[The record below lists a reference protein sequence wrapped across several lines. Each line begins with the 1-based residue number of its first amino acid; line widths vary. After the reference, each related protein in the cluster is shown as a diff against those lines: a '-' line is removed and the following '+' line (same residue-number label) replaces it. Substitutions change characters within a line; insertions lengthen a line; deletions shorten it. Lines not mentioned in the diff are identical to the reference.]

1 MHLIPQSWSHWHI
14 LVSVFPS
21 IGLLFL
27 LGFFV
32 TALIANDAAMKRIC
46 LVLFAVLGLLAIPTY
61 VSGDYSMAVLS
72 GDAKIS
78 RGLMNSHFVWG
89 LAALA
94 ALVITGAL
102 AIAELWRFHRF
113 GRVSDQALRLVLLL
127 AIVTFGLMVAS
138 GELGWE
144 ISHHELRLNPATQ
157 RTSQIWSHE
166 HMILNHFPT
175 VGLVFALAF
184 YIIALVTKNIVM
196 TRATLVVFVICGIL
210 GVPTYVS
217 GAASM
222 WALTDPGVP
231 GISKAMINVHR
242 DMALLTLFGLA
253 FTGVAAWI
261 ELWRFRHL
269 RRFSDWSLYLVLAF
283 AVITLAVGAETGHLG
298 GQINHPEIL
307 LPTDVMPTDPKAGW
321 TPAIELLINHVIWFV
336 PWQTVHFFG
345 FSLIFGTALAIC
357 LRVLGFWKSLPFSAV
372 HRLLPLGVFGVVIN
386 VFSGMLILLADSH
399 RYLNA
404 ATFAPKIALVTIGA
418 IAVLYFSLSERLW
431 KVGAGQSAPIGAKC
445 VAALVLIAWTGVI
458 TGGRLIG
465 YV

>member
-14 LVSVFPS
+14 LLSVFPS
-21 IGLLFL
+21 IGLLFVL
-27 LGFFV
+27 AFFV
-32 TALIANDAAMKRIC
+32 TALLANDAAMKRIC
-46 LVLFAVLGLLAIPTY
+46 LVLFAVFGILAVPTY
-61 VSGDYSMAVLS
+61 FSGDYSMAALS
-72 GDAKIS
+72 GDPKIS
-78 RGLMNSHFVWG
+78 RQLMNSHFVWG
-89 LAALA
+89 LASLA
-94 ALVITGAL
+94 ALVITGA
-102 AIAELWRFHRF
+102 AAAVELWRFHRL
-113 GRVSDQALRLVLLL
+113 GRLSDPALRLVLGLV
-127 AIVTFGLMVAS
+127 IVTLGLMLAA

-144 ISHHELRLNPATQ
+144 INHHELRVDRAAQ
-157 RTSQIWSHE
+157 RTSQIWSHA
-166 HMILNHFPT
+166 HVILNHFPT

-184 YIIALVTKNIVM
+184 YIAALVTKNVAL
-196 TRATLVVFVICGIL
+196 TRASLVVFVICGIL

-269 RRFSDWSLYLVLAF
+269 RRFSDLSLYLILAF

-298 GQINHPEIL
+298 GQINHPEIR
-307 LPTDVMPTDPKAGW
+307 LPTDIMPTDPKAGW
-321 TPAIELLINHVIWFV
+321 TPAIELMINHVIWFV

-345 FSLIFGTALAIC
+345 FSLIFGTALAVS

-372 HRLLPLGVFGVVIN
+372 HRLLPIGVFGVVIN
-386 VFSGMLILLADSH
+386 VFSGMLILLADSS

-404 ATFAPKIALVTIGA
+404 TTFAPKIALITIGT

-431 KVGAGQSAPIGAKC
+431 KVGAGEDAPIGAKW
-445 VAALVLIAWTGVI
+445 VAALVLISWAGVI
-458 TGGRLIG
+458 MGGRLIG

>member
-14 LVSVFPS
+14 LLSVFPS
-21 IGLLFL
+21 IGLLFVL
-27 LGFFV
+27 AFFV
-32 TALIANDAAMKRIC
+32 TALLANDAAMKRIC
-46 LVLFAVLGLLAIPTY
+46 LVLFAVFGILAVPTY
-61 VSGDYSMAVLS
+61 FSGDYSMAALS
-72 GDAKIS
+72 GDPKIS
-78 RGLMNSHFVWG
+78 RQLMNSHFVWG
-89 LAALA
+89 LASLA
-94 ALVITGAL
+94 ALVITGA
-102 AIAELWRFHRF
+102 AAAVELSRFHRL
-113 GRVSDQALRLVLLL
+113 GRLSDPALRLVLGLV
-127 AIVTFGLMVAS
+127 IVTLGLMLAA

-144 ISHHELRLNPATQ
+144 INHHELRVDRAAQ
-157 RTSQIWSHE
+157 RTSQIWSHA
-166 HMILNHFPT
+166 HVILNHFPT

-184 YIIALVTKNIVM
+184 YIAALVTKNVAL
-196 TRATLVVFVICGIL
+196 TRASLVVFVICGIL

-269 RRFSDWSLYLVLAF
+269 RRFSDLSLYLILAF

-298 GQINHPEIL
+298 GQINHPEIR
-307 LPTDVMPTDPKAGW
+307 LPTDIMPTDPKAGW
-321 TPAIELLINHVIWFV
+321 TPAIELMINHVIWFV

-345 FSLIFGTALAIC
+345 FSLIFGTALAVS

-372 HRLLPLGVFGVVIN
+372 HRLLPIGVFGVVIN
-386 VFSGMLILLADSH
+386 VFSGMLILLADSS

-404 ATFAPKIALVTIGA
+404 TTFAPKIALITIGT

-431 KVGAGQSAPIGAKC
+431 KVGAGEDAPIGAKW
-445 VAALVLIAWTGVI
+445 VAALVLISWAGVI
-458 TGGRLIG
+458 MGGRLIG

>member
-14 LVSVFPS
+14 LLSVFPS
-21 IGLLFL
+21 IGLLFVFA
-27 LGFFV
+27 FFL
-32 TALIANDAAMKRIC
+32 TALIANNEAMKRIC
-46 LVLFAVLGLLAIPTY
+46 LVLFAVFGILAVPTY
-61 VSGDYSMAVLS
+61 FSGDYSMAALS
-72 GDAKIS
+72 GDPKIS
-78 RGLMNSHFVWG
+78 RQLMNSHFVWG
-89 LAALA
+89 LASLA
-94 ALVITGAL
+94 ALVITGIAA
-102 AIAELWRFHRF
+102 AIELWRSRRL
-113 GRVSDQALRLVLLL
+113 GSLSDNSLRLVLGL
-127 AIVTFGLMVAS
+127 AIVTLGLMLAA

-144 ISHHELRLNPATQ
+144 INHHELRLDRAAQ
-157 RTSQIWSHE
+157 RTSQIWSHV
-166 HMILNHFPT
+166 HVILNHFPT
-175 VGLVFALAF
+175 IGLVFALAF
-184 YIIALVTKNIVM
+184 YIAALVTKNVLV
-196 TRATLVVFVICGIL
+196 TRASLVVFVICGIL

-269 RRFSDWSLYLVLAF
+269 RRFSDLSLYLILPF

-298 GQINHPEIL
+298 GQINHPEIR
-307 LPTDVMPTDPKAGW
+307 LPTDIMPTDPRAGW
-321 TPAIELLINHVIWFV
+321 TPAIELTINHVIWFV

-345 FSLIFGTALAIC
+345 FSLIFGTALAVS

-372 HRLLPLGVFGVVIN
+372 HRLLPIGVFGVVIN
-386 VFSGMLILLADSH
+386 VFSGMLILLADSS

-404 ATFAPKIALVTIGA
+404 TTFAPKIALITIGT

-431 KVGAGQSAPIGAKC
+431 KVGAGEDAPIGAKW
-445 VAALVLIAWTGVI
+445 VAALVLISWAGVI
-458 TGGRLIG
+458 MGGRLIG

>member
-14 LVSVFPS
+14 LLSVFPS
-21 IGLLFL
+21 IGLLFVL
-27 LGFFV
+27 VFFV
-32 TALIANDAAMKRIC
+32 TALLANDAAMKRIC
-46 LVLFAVLGLLAIPTY
+46 LVLFALFAILAVPTY
-61 VSGDYSMAVLS
+61 FSGDYSMAALS
-72 GDAKIS
+72 GDPKIS
-78 RGLMNSHFVWG
+78 RQLMNSHFVWG
-89 LAALA
+89 LASLA
-94 ALVITGAL
+94 ALVITGIAA
-102 AIAELWRFHRF
+102 AIELWRSHRL
-113 GRVSDQALRLVLLL
+113 GSLSDNSLRLVLGL
-127 AIVTFGLMVAS
+127 AIVTFGLMLAT

-144 ISHHELRLNPATQ
+144 INHHELRVDRAAQ
-157 RTSQIWSHE
+157 RTSQIWSHA
-166 HMILNHFPT
+166 HVILNHFPT
-175 VGLVFALAF
+175 IGLVFALAF
-184 YIIALVTKNIVM
+184 YIAALVTKNVAV
-196 TRATLVVFVICGIL
+196 TRASLVVFVICGIL

-231 GISKAMINVHR
+231 GISKAVINVHR
-242 DMALLTLFGLA
+242 DMALVTLFGLA

-269 RRFSDWSLYLVLAF
+269 RRFSYLSLYLILAF

-298 GQINHPEIL
+298 GQINHPEIR
-307 LPTDVMPTDPKAGW
+307 LPTDIMPTDPKAGW
-321 TPAIELLINHVIWFV
+321 TPAIELTINHVIWFV

-345 FSLIFGTALAIC
+345 FSLVFGTALAVS

-386 VFSGMLILLADSH
+386 VFSGMLILLADSS

-404 ATFAPKIALVTIGA
+404 TTFAPKIALLTIGA

-431 KVGAGQSAPIGAKC
+431 KVGAGEDAPIGAKW
-445 VAALVLIAWTGVI
+445 VAALVLISWAGVI
-458 TGGRLIG
+458 MGGRLIG

>member
-298 GQINHPEIL
+298 GQINHPEIR

-345 FSLIFGTALAIC
+345 FSLIFDTALAIC

>member
-242 DMALLTLFGLA
+242 DTALLTLFGLA

-298 GQINHPEIL
+298 GQINHPEIR

>member
-94 ALVITGAL
+94 ALVITSAL

-298 GQINHPEIL
+298 GQINHPEIR

>member
-269 RRFSDWSLYLVLAF
+269 RRFSDWSLYLVLAV

-298 GQINHPEIL
+298 GQINHPEIR

>member
-14 LVSVFPS
+14 LLSVFPS
-21 IGLLFL
+21 IGLLFVL
-27 LGFFV
+27 AFFV
-32 TALIANDAAMKRIC
+32 TALLANDAAMKRIC
-46 LVLFAVLGLLAIPTY
+46 LVLFAVFGILAVPTY
-61 VSGDYSMAVLS
+61 FSGDYSMAALS
-72 GDAKIS
+72 GDPKIS
-78 RGLMNSHFVWG
+78 RQLMNSHFVWG
-89 LAALA
+89 LASLA
-94 ALVITGAL
+94 ALVITGA
-102 AIAELWRFHRF
+102 AAAVELWRFHRL
-113 GRVSDQALRLVLLL
+113 GRLSDPALRLVLGLV
-127 AIVTFGLMVAS
+127 IVTLGLMLAA

-144 ISHHELRLNPATQ
+144 INHHELRVDRAAQ
-157 RTSQIWSHE
+157 RTSQIWSHA
-166 HMILNHFPT
+166 HVILNHFPT

-184 YIIALVTKNIVM
+184 YIAALVTKNVAL
-196 TRATLVVFVICGIL
+196 TRASLVVFVICGIL

-269 RRFSDWSLYLVLAF
+269 RRFSDLSLYLILAF

-298 GQINHPEIL
+298 GQINHPEIR
-307 LPTDVMPTDPKAGW
+307 LPTDIMPTDPKAGW
-321 TPAIELLINHVIWFV
+321 TPAIELMINHVIWFV

-345 FSLIFGTALAIC
+345 FSLIFGTAVAVS

-372 HRLLPLGVFGVVIN
+372 HRLLPIGVFGVVIN
-386 VFSGMLILLADSH
+386 VFSGMLILLADSS

-404 ATFAPKIALVTIGA
+404 TTFAPKIALITIGT

-431 KVGAGQSAPIGAKC
+431 KVGAGEDAPIGAKW
-445 VAALVLIAWTGVI
+445 VAALVLISWAGVI
-458 TGGRLIG
+458 MGGRLIG

>member
-298 GQINHPEIL
+298 GQINHPEIR